1 MKWWQLKKRDADLE
15 RELRSDLELEEEE
28 QRDSGASPEE
38 ARYAARRA
46 FGNATLIKEQ
56 TREAWGWAPF
66 ERFVQDLRYAWRQLQ
81 KSPGFT
87 ITALCT
93 LALGIG
99 ASVAI
104 FGFVDATLLQPL
116 PYANPGRI
124 MSVNESNIESPRWP
138 LSYPDFLDWR
148 QMNKS
153 FSSLDIYSGI
163 GYLLRTGSG
172 VEPVQGERVSGSF
185 FRTLGVHPMLGRDF
199 NPSENQIGGPN
210 VVMLS
215 YGAWLHRFG
224 ARRDVV
230 GQMVDLDKQAYAI
243 IGVLPRSFTFPPSGN
258 AEFWVPINV
267 LSPHEHSRSFY
278 NFMGIGRL
286 RDGVTPRAAQEEMTD
301 IAKQLQRQYGII
313 GRNLSANVVPLS
325 EVFVGNVRLILLTL
339 LAGSALLLL
348 IACVNVAGLVLARSE
363 NANARLQS
371 EVRWVRHG
379 CGWCANL

>member
-1 MKWWQLKKRDADLE
+1 
-15 RELRSDLELEEEE
+15 
-28 QRDSGASPEE
+28 
-38 ARYAARRA
+38 
-46 FGNATLIKEQ
+46 
-56 TREAWGWAPF
+56 
-66 ERFVQDLRYAWRQLQ
+66 
-81 KSPGFT
+81 
-87 ITALCT
+87 
-93 LALGIG
+93 
-99 ASVAI
+99 
-104 FGFVDATLLQPL
+104 
-116 PYANPGRI
+116 
-124 MSVNESNIESPRWP
+124 
-138 LSYPDFLDWR
+138 
-148 QMNKS
+148 
-153 FSSLDIYSGI
+153 
-163 GYLLRTGSG
+163 
-172 VEPVQGERVSGSF
+172 
-185 FRTLGVHPMLGRDF
+185 
-199 NPSENQIGGPN
+199 
-210 VVMLS
+210 
-215 YGAWLHRFG
+215 
-224 ARRDVV
+224 VV